1 MEIFTQSADF
11 MENIFAPTEEVDESF
26 YYFLIDSSSF
36 SGVDSFCKDFPFD
49 GGQKI
54 NLYSD
59 FSENLQEN
67 GALLYS
73 FTHEECIKNIELI
86 KNIRDQGGLNFF
98 NSYFEIEQIKEHL
111 DELMEIKQPNGKIAL
126 FRFQDNFA
134 FHATVS
140 VLNEL
145 KWRKIL
151 SFKINYWIWQNIDNT
166 FHRLDNF
173 PTNRSILTTLSF
185 SEDEFKDININLKPM
200 RLMPLLKEYDENLKD
215 LPFYQLYEI
224 AINLLKEAK
233 KQQLISFEDEI
244 LFSTLYHKFGEFL
257 LAEGPFKKALNKTQM
272 TAMSFQ
278 KTTDEIDLEELD
290 DWYKRYQEVQI

>member
-1 MEIFTQSADF
+1 
-11 MENIFAPTEEVDESF
+11 
-26 YYFLIDSSSF
+26 
-36 SGVDSFCKDFPFD
+36 
-49 GGQKI
+49 
-54 NLYSD
+54 
-59 FSENLQEN
+59 
-67 GALLYS
+67 
-73 FTHEECIKNIELI
+73 
-86 KNIRDQGGLNFF
+86 
-98 NSYFEIEQIKEHL
+98 
-111 DELMEIKQPNGKIAL
+111 
-126 FRFQDNFA
+126 
-134 FHATVS
+134 
-140 VLNEL
+140 
-145 KWRKIL
+145 
-151 SFKINYWIWQNIDNT
+151 T

-290 DWYKRYQEVQI
+290 DWYKRYQEVQV